1 MHNKHGIYIFAQT
14 ISRNMKNSI
23 QTIAVGTSSGYVSAL
38 GIFLNESLSE
48 ISVWLLVMA
57 CVIATDLF
65 AKWFKILKLRDEPF
79 RLSKGTRDTLAK
91 MVVYFA
97 AVVTSVFVQHAM
109 HADSLAR
116 WTCGMV
122 IGVEG
127 ISIAGNLLRANGYR
141 LDTNA
146 LIAYIAGKAHVPDGI
161 IKKEDNNETAE
172 H

>member
-1 MHNKHGIYIFAQT
+1 
-14 ISRNMKNSI
+14 MKNNT
-23 QTIAVGTSSGYVSAL
+23 QAIAVGASSGYVSTL

-57 CVIATDLF
+57 CVIATDLL

-79 RLSKGTRDTLAK
+79 RISKGTRDTLAK

-109 HADSLAR
+109 NADTLAR

-141 LDTNA
+141 LDANA
-146 LIAYIAGKAHVPDGI
+146 LIAYIAERAHVPDNI
-161 IKKEDNNETAE
+161 IKEDKQQDETE
-172 H
+172 KH

>member
-1 MHNKHGIYIFAQT
+1 MLQNTGIGSKMDNNMHT
-14 ISRNMKNSI
+14 VV
-23 QTIAVGTSSGYVSAL
+23 VGTSSGYVSAL

-48 ISVWLLVMA
+48 ISIWLLVMA

-79 RLSKGTRDTLAK
+79 RVSKGTRDTLAK

-97 AVVTSVFVQHAM
+97 SVVTSVFVQHAM
-109 HADSLAR
+109 GAESLAK

-127 ISIAGNLLRANGYR
+127 ISIAGNLLRANGYT
-141 LDTNA
+141 LKTNELLTFLTGKVGIPGDIIEKGQEDEDTR
-146 LIAYIAGKAHVPDGI
+146 H
-161 IKKEDNNETAE
+161 
-172 H
+172 

>member
-1 MHNKHGIYIFAQT
+1 
-14 ISRNMKNSI
+14 MKNNL
-23 QTIAVGTSSGYVSAL
+23 QTIAVVASSGYVSAL
-38 GIFLNESLSE
+38 GAFVNESLAE
-48 ISVWLLVMA
+48 ISVWLLVMV

-79 RLSKGTRDTLAK
+79 RISKGTRDTLAK

-109 HADSLAR
+109 NADSLAR

-141 LDTNA
+141 LDTGA
-146 LIAYIAGKAHVPDGI
+146 LIAYIAGKAHVPEDI
-161 IKKEDNNETAE
+161 IKEEERHGRAE